1 MVKKYAD
8 GGETTATA
16 TATATPS
23 FFERVKK
30 AITPAPAKPTPAPN
44 YDANQ
49 VAGQGIVGQAQ
60 ANRMTNIDNAERK
73 AAGFADGGMSCHNP
87 DNRLQKGVQHKG
99 RGHG

>member
-8 GGETTATA
+8 GGETTA

-30 AITPAPAKPTPAPN
+30 AITPTPKPNPAPN

-49 VAGQGIVGQAQ
+49 VAGQGVVGQAQ

-73 AAGFADGGMSCHNP
+73 ATGFADGGMMHNP
-87 DNRLQKGVQHKG
+87 DNRLPKGAQHKG
-99 RGHG
+99 RGRG